1 MKDHSLGNA
10 AWIPV
15 AEHGSGCGP
24 QGNVSGN
31 TDDFLYS
38 FPQIPPTGLP
48 WADLETGSYCP
59 FLQMTRY
66 KNKATKKQNYSI
78 HLSV

>member
-1 MKDHSLGNA
+1 MKDHGLGNA

-24 QGNVSGN
+24 QGNVSRN

-38 FPQIPPTGLP
+38 LPQIPPTGLS
-48 WADLETGSYCP
+48 WADLDTGS
-59 FLQMTRY
+59 
-66 KNKATKKQNYSI
+66 
-78 HLSV
+78 